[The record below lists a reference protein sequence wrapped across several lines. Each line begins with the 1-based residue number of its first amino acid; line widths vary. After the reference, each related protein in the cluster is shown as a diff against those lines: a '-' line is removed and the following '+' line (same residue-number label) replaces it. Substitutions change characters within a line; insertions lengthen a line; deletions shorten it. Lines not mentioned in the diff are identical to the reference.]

1 MNIIKINNQNIQYLK
16 KIISLITASK
26 FFRYYTTRNIE
37 VIKNHKL
44 TIIGLINDNPIAY
57 GHIDH
62 QGETNWVGLCVLD
75 EFQGKGYGKQIFS
88 YLLEY
93 VKINN
98 IKNIQL
104 SVDIDNYKALN
115 LYLKHNFKI
124 SDITNK
130 HYIMK
135 YYPSIELPVSM
146 GEALDKLTIL
156 NIKMKKITDSRKVN
170 VEKEFNLLSSKL
182 KKYKKEYVFYYNI
195 LLSINESIWDMQDQF
210 RDSNNPQEQNR
221 LCIQIIKEN
230 DNRFRV
236 KKKINNLSNSNL
248 KEQKGYKPKTAFVL
262 THLGLGDNITAIGAV
277 RYLSTCYDKVF
288 VVCKERNRR
297 NMELFYGDD
306 ESIEL
311 YPVVNDKKIS
321 PRLGFNYNAFKQITK
336 NMDLYLAGAHCLTK
350 NPNPYTDLPFN
361 FYRDMGVDEKYFWNY
376 FHIHR
381 PPQSQALFKK
391 LGSINKY
398 IFVHNSSSTG
408 EAFGIAEIE
417 KKCKFDKNKT
427 FVVNPCI
434 NIYKKDDPFFELAE
448 SFLNHPLPF
457 YVDLIINA
465 NKVIMTDSSFF
476 CLAMNLPIKTSQCY
490 LKSRDSRDYSYF
502 YNKKYYESSLD
513 KSIFQILN

>member
-16 KIISLITASK
+16 KIISLITDSK

-62 QGETNWVGLCVLD
+62 DGETNWVGLYVLD
-75 EFQGKGYGKQIFS
+75 EFQGNGYGKKIFS
-88 YLLEY
+88 YLLDY
-93 VKINN
+93 VQTNN

-104 SVDIDNYKALN
+104 SVDIDNYRAFN
-115 LYLKHNFKI
+115 LYLKHNFQI
-124 SDITNK
+124 ADIKNK

-135 YYPSIELPVSM
+135 YNPSIELPVSM

-156 NIKMKKITDSRKVN
+156 EIKMKKITDARRAD
-170 VEKEFNLLSSKL
+170 VEKEFMLLNSKL
-182 KKYKKEYVFYYNI
+182 EKYKKEYIFYYNI
-195 LLSINESIWDMQDQF
+195 LLIINESIWDMQDQF
-210 RDSNNPQEQNR
+210 RASNNPQEQNR

-277 RYLSTCYDKVF
+277 RYLSTCYDKVI
-288 VVCKERNRR
+288 VVCKEKNKR

-306 ESIEL
+306 ETIEL
-311 YPVVNDKKIS
+311 YPVVNDNHIS
-321 PRLGFNYNAFKQITK
+321 PRMGFNYNSFKQITK

-350 NPNPYTDLPFN
+350 QQESYTDLPFN
-361 FYRDMGVDEKYFWNY
+361 FYRDMGINEKYYREY
-376 FHIHR
+376 FHINI
-381 PPQSQALFKK
+381 PQESKILFNK
-391 LGSINKY
+391 LKNVSKY
-398 IFVHNSSSTG
+398 IFIHNSASTG
-408 EAFGIAEIE
+408 EVFKIGEME
-417 KKCKFDKNKT
+417 KKFGFNKNHT
-427 FVVNPCI
+427 LVVNPCSNMYNKNDSFYI
-434 NIYKKDDPFFELAE
+434 LAQ
-448 SFLNHPLPF
+448 SFINHPLPF
-457 YVDLIINA
+457 YVDVIINA

-476 CLAMNLPIKTSQCY
+476 CIAINLPLIAKEIY
-490 LKSRDSRDYSYF
+490 LKSRDNRDYSYL
-502 YNKKYYESSLD
+502 ND
-513 KSIFQILN
+513 KANFGSKLKQPPIKLI